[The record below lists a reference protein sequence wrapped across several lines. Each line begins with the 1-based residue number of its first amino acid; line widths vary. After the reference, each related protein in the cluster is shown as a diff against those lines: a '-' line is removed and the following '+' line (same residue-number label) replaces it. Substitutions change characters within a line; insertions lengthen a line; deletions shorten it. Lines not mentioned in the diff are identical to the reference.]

1 MNNNINTSEIFNISK
16 ALIIGFF
23 GFWFCNYLALIVG
36 LISGIIDVMPST
48 ECHIYVPTYTMVISA
63 IGFLYCLKNR
73 KLLNYKH
80 FLVFFILLSLEI
92 MFLLIYIPKL
102 ALPQIEKIHYFTMK
116 FAPWEIIVRVG

>member
-1 MNNNINTSEIFNISK
+1 MGGAGVPTTGVETRFAWLMTPKSNVGHLLTN
-16 ALIIGFF
+16 AHIGQT
-23 GFWFCNYLALIVG
+23 
-36 LISGIIDVMPST
+36 PST
-48 ECHIYVPTYTMVISA
+48 ECHIYVPTYNLIISA
-63 IGFLYCLKNR
+63 TGFLYCLKNR

-102 ALPQIEKIHYFTMK
+102 ALPQMEKIHHFTIE

>member
-1 MNNNINTSEIFNISK
+1 MNNNINISKIFNISK

-48 ECHIYVPTYTMVISA
+48 ECHIYVPTYNLIISA
-63 IGFLYCLKNR
+63 TGFLYCLKNR

>member
-36 LISGIIDVMPST
+36 LTSGVIDVMPSA
-48 ECHIYVPTYTMVISA
+48 EYHIYVPTYTMVISA

-73 KLLNYKH
+73 KQLNYKH
-80 FLVFFILLSLEI
+80 FLVFFHFGKFGDDVSPYLHTKTYFPSNGKNTLLHHGI
-92 MFLLIYIPKL
+92 C
-102 ALPQIEKIHYFTMK
+102 TM
-116 FAPWEIIVRVG
+116 GDYS